1 MVRDLKLLMTDNLR
15 DIARM
20 ESQLD
25 SVQMVLDDLD
35 VKVER
40 MDEAIRGNG
49 SLGLTA
55 QVAVLDRRI
64 ESCEEF
70 VLEFKTVRR
79 WLTLGVLGLFGSLAW
94 SALEWFIATQH

>member
-1 MVRDLKLLMTDNLR
+1 MSENLR

-49 SLGLTA
+49 QGLIT
-55 QVAVLDRRI
+55 QVAILDRRI
-64 ESCEEF
+64 GSCEEF

-94 SALEWFIATQH
+94 SALEWFIATQP